1 LVLKIIPF
9 FDKYK
14 IIITCLTFALDR
26 SKARV
31 QTMVGVKLQD
41 YLDFKKVA
49 ELMRTKDHLTTS
61 GLKKIKEISHCHGN
75 EEGMN
80 KKR

>member
-1 LVLKIIPF
+1 MDIYNL
-9 FDKYK
+9 YK
-14 IIITCLTFALDR
+14 II
-26 SKARV
+26 
-31 QTMVGVKLQD
+31 GVKLQD

-61 GLKKIKEISHCHGN
+61 GLKKIKGIR
-75 EEGMN
+75 EGMN